1 MADEE
6 HWTHGY
12 CGTSGLFSAL
22 QFALLNRK
30 DPKGSVVQLDR
41 SPAFLTSIM
50 ISTDLMKS
58 SQQYYEGDL
67 V

>member
-41 SPAFLTSIM
+41 SPAFLTSDDFVRSIE
-50 ISTDLMKS
+50 IVRTKLPI
-58 SQQYYEGDL
+58 Y
-67 V
+67 